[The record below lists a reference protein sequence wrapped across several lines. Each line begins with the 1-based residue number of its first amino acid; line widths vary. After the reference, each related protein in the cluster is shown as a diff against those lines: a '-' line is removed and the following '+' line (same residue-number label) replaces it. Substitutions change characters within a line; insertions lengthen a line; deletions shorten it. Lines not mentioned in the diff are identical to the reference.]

1 MVGRADNPKGDGVKE
16 KTVYGE
22 VLTPE
27 ELAQYL
33 KCGRTYAYQLL
44 ANEAIPS
51 FKLGRLRR
59 IRRRDAE
66 RFLERAADEPS
77 Q

>member
-1 MVGRADNPKGDGVKE
+1 MTETKE
-16 KTVYGE
+16 RKYGE

-44 ANEAIPS
+44 ANNVIPS

-66 RFLERAADEPS
+66 RFLERVVDES
-77 Q
+77 GQ

>member
-1 MVGRADNPKGDGVKE
+1 VTESPE
-16 KTVYGE
+16 YGE

-33 KCGRTYAYQLL
+33 KCGRTYAYSLL
-44 ANEAIPS
+44 ARKIIPS

-66 RFLERAADEPS
+66 QFLERAVDES
-77 Q
+77 GQ

>member
-1 MVGRADNPKGDGVKE
+1 VTETKRPE
-16 KTVYGE
+16 YSE

-59 IRRRDAE
+59 IRRQDAE
-66 RFLERAADEPS
+66 RFLERAVDES
-77 Q
+77 GQ